1 MFPSMQPHRPQNPL
15 HHGNH
20 QQQTRPVSDSAPK
33 NQIEAM
39 PPNTTSTITTA
50 STSTTPPPP
59 HHPLPLFNPATT
71 HPVFFMTHWRKPPFP
86 LPLNPALSPVAAG
99 YVFPHHHLR
108 PTTAGN
114 TKL

>member
-1 MFPSMQPHRPQNPL
+1 
-15 HHGNH
+15 
-20 QQQTRPVSDSAPK
+20 
-33 NQIEAM
+33 M

-50 STSTTPPPP
+50 TTSTTPPPP